1 MVGFDNLKD
10 KRNQCYYI
18 TGDTNMAIHEE
29 NQTFVNMTP
38 HVINIV
44 DEKGHELL
52 SVPPSGNTI
61 RLSEEWGPL
70 GEFSFDTDY
79 DPLSNCTVLD
89 AEFTIPIK
97 AVLMKTDCIELP
109 PIRDNVWYIV
119 SRAVCETFTNRT
131 DFLMVGQTVR
141 NDKGQIIGAKCFSQL
156 F

>member
-1 MVGFDNLKD
+1 MTIYED
-10 KRNQCYYI
+10 
-18 TGDTNMAIHEE
+18 

-38 HVINIV
+38 HEINMV
-44 DEKGHELL
+44 DDNGEVLL
-52 SVPPSGNTI
+52 SIQPSGNTI

-70 GEFSFDTDY
+70 GEFHFDIY
-79 DPLSNCTVLD
+79 YEPVSSCTAVD
-89 AEFTIPIK
+89 DEFVIPIK
-97 AVLMKTDCIELP
+97 SVQMKIPDDGMELP

>member
-1 MVGFDNLKD
+1 MTIYED
-10 KRNQCYYI
+10 
-18 TGDTNMAIHEE
+18 

-38 HVINIV
+38 HEINMV
-44 DEKGHELL
+44 DDNGEVLL
-52 SVPPSGNTI
+52 SIQPSGNTI

-70 GEFSFDTDY
+70 GEFHFDIY
-79 DPLSNCTVLD
+79 YEPVSSCTALD
-89 AEFTIPIK
+89 DEFVIPIK
-97 AVLMKTDCIELP
+97 CVQMKMDCVELP

-119 SRAVCETFTNRT
+119 SRAVCETFRNRT